1 MVAAVGSY
9 LDARSYAGMW
19 EIRIDDFDWPRV
31 VPGAAD
37 AILRCLQAF
46 GMHWDGE
53 PVFQSRRAGAYHAA
67 LHRLRQ
73 RELLY
78 PCACSRRDIGEAGNS
93 GIEGPVYPGTCREA
107 LAGDRPARALR
118 VRTGEARV
126 AFLDRL
132 QGPVEQELTQGVG
145 DFVLYRSDRIYSYH
159 LACAV
164 DDAAQ
169 GITHVVRGA
178 DLIAST
184 PRQIYLQQLLD
195 LPTPAYLHL
204 PLATHPG
211 GEKLSK
217 QTRAP
222 AVNTADPAPTLRKIL
237 EFLGHSAPDHFNT
250 LDKLWPWAIANWR
263 IENIPGTS
271 RSIS

>member
-1 MVAAVGSY
+1 
-9 LDARSYAGMW
+9 
-19 EIRIDDFDWPRV
+19 
-31 VPGAAD
+31 
-37 AILRCLQAF
+37 
-46 GMHWDGE
+46 MHWDGE
-53 PVFQSRRAGAYHAA
+53 PVFQSLRGEAYHAA

-73 RELLY
+73 RELIY
-78 PCACSRRDIGEAGNS
+78 ACACSRRDIEEAGNA
-93 GIEGPVYPGTCREA
+93 GIEGSVYPGTCREV
-107 LAGDRPARALR
+107 LTGDRPARALR
-118 VRTGEARV
+118 VRTGDARIV
-126 AFLDRL
+126 FVDRL
-132 QGPVEQELTQGVG
+132 QGQVEQALGKEIG
-145 DFVLYRSDRIYSYH
+145 DFVLYRADRIYSYH

-204 PLATHPG
+204 PLATHPS

-222 AVNTADPAPTLRKIL
+222 AVNTGDPAQTLRRIL
-237 EFLGHSAPDHFNT
+237 NFLGHSPPSNYNT
-250 LDKLWPWAIANWR
+250 LDTLWPWAIANWR
-263 IENIPGTS
+263 IENISGKS
-271 RSIS
+271 RSIT

>member
-1 MVAAVGSY
+1 
-9 LDARSYAGMW
+9 
-19 EIRIDDFDWPRV
+19 
-31 VPGAAD
+31 
-37 AILRCLQAF
+37 
-46 GMHWDGE
+46 
-53 PVFQSRRAGAYHAA
+53 
-67 LHRLRQ
+67 
-73 RELLY
+73 
-78 PCACSRRDIGEAGNS
+78 
-93 GIEGPVYPGTCREA
+93 
-107 LAGDRPARALR
+107 
-118 VRTGEARV
+118 
-126 AFLDRL
+126 
-132 QGPVEQELTQGVG
+132 
-145 DFVLYRSDRIYSYH
+145 
-159 LACAV
+159 V

>member
-9 LDARSYAGMW
+9 LDARSHAGMW
-19 EIRIDDFDWPRV
+19 EVRIDDFDWPRV
-31 VPGAAD
+31 VPGASA
-37 AILRCLQAF
+37 AILQCLQAF

-53 PVFQSRRAGAYHAA
+53 PVFQSRRADAYHAA
-67 LHRLRQ
+67 LHHLSQ
-73 RELLY
+73 RNLLY
-78 PCACSRRDIGEAGNS
+78 TCACSRRDVEEAGLA
-93 GIEGPVYPGTCREA
+93 GIEGSIYPGTCREG

-118 VRTGEARV
+118 VRTGNARI

-132 QGPVEQELTQGVG
+132 QGLVQQSLEQEVG
-145 DFVLYRSDRIYSYH
+145 DFVLYRADRIYSYH

-184 PRQIYLQQLLD
+184 PRQIYLQQLLG

-217 QTRAP
+217 QTLAP
-222 AVNTADPAPTLRKIL
+222 AVNTSDPAPILRRIL
-237 EFLGHSAPDHFNT
+237 NFLGHSPPSRYDT
-250 LDKLWPWAIANWR
+250 LDALWPWAIANWR
-263 IENIPGTS
+263 IENIPAGS
-271 RSIS
+271 RSIT